1 MSVHH
6 VFRGGLALVFAVTL
20 FVRPALA
27 DERAFYPQDVTF
39 DAAIQ
44 APEDFLGH
52 RFGDEPIRHHAMVS
66 YLKMLGEQSDRIKV
80 ETIGYSHERRPIL
93 FLTITSPKNHARID
107 AIKAAHM
114 KLTDPANTTRPSA
127 DMPVVT
133 WLNYGVHGAEASGM
147 DASVPIAYHLAAA
160 TGPEIE
166 KTLDESVILI
176 TAVFNP
182 DGHSRRIAWLDQHSS
197 KVSNKNAENREHNV
211 AWPGGR
217 TNHYWFDLNRQWLL
231 LSQPEARAWMK
242 KWHEW
247 KPNLTVDYHEMG
259 KDSTYYFHPGV
270 PTRTFPRVPKG
281 AISLMYDYA
290 EHPVDFMDRDAQ
302 LFFNEEGF
310 DNFYIGKGSTFPLV
324 NGSLGI
330 LYEAGRSE
338 ASEVN
343 TINGVKTY
351 RENIRTHYRTSLSS
365 IAAGQKLRPKFLDY
379 QQGFYKSALD
389 LARKDRVKGYVFSS
403 NGDKARMAHFLDVL
417 TYHGIKVKAV
427 TRDLQV
433 GKNTYRAGDAFV
445 VDLNQ
450 KQYRLIRSVF
460 ERITKFEDHIFYDV
474 STWTLPL
481 SFDLDH
487 DELTGSQ
494 FRAHLGGE
502 VQPELPTAKAPQK
515 AELAYLFDWTEY
527 YAPRALNRLLEAGVI
542 TKVNHR
548 PVRVKTTGGEVDLR
562 RGSIMVPVDKQTVS
576 MDRIHAIMETIA
588 KDDGVTVH
596 SATSGWT
603 PVGPQL
609 GSRDHS
615 RTVNKINPLL
625 VVGDGVS
632 PYDAGEVWHL
642 LDYRMNIG
650 VNLRDLNTLSGVTL
664 ADYTH
669 IILPQGRYGALGDKM
684 NARIAD
690 WVNAGGT
697 LVAMGTG
704 AIYAEKTFLEREAD
718 QNLLPITPV
727 DRASY
732 ADKAPDEALHI
743 IGGAILGADMDVT
756 HPLAFGYDDRA
767 IPGHRRG
774 THILATPKNVYATVA
789 KYNEA
794 PLLSGY
800 VSQANRDRI
809 GGSPMIVAE
818 RKGKGSVVLFAD
830 NPNFRGIWYGTNKL
844 FLNALFF
851 SKAFNAPRRVGEEA
865 EAVEE

>member
-1 MSVHH
+1 
-6 VFRGGLALVFAVTL
+6 
-20 FVRPALA
+20 
-27 DERAFYPQDVTF
+27 
-39 DAAIQ
+39 
-44 APEDFLGH
+44 
-52 RFGDEPIRHHAMVS
+52 
-66 YLKMLGEQSDRIKV
+66 
-80 ETIGYSHERRPIL
+80 
-93 FLTITSPKNHARID
+93 
-107 AIKAAHM
+107 
-114 KLTDPANTTRPSA
+114 
-127 DMPVVT
+127 
-133 WLNYGVHGAEASGM
+133 
-147 DASVPIAYHLAAA
+147 
-160 TGPEIE
+160 
-166 KTLDESVILI
+166 
-176 TAVFNP
+176 
-182 DGHSRRIAWLDQHSS
+182 
-197 KVSNKNAENREHNV
+197 
-211 AWPGGR
+211 
-217 TNHYWFDLNRQWLL
+217 
-231 LSQPEARAWMK
+231 
-242 KWHEW
+242 
-247 KPNLTVDYHEMG
+247 VDYHEMG

-290 EHPVDFMDRDAQ
+290 EHPVEFMDRDAQ

-310 DNFYIGKGSTFPLV
+310 DDFYIGKGSTFPLV

-343 TINGVKTY
+343 TINGLKTY
-351 RENIRTHYRTSLSS
+351 RGNVRTHYRTSLSS
-365 IAAGQKLRPKFLDY
+365 IAAGESLRAKFLSY
-379 QQGFYKSALD
+379 QKSFYKSALD

-403 NGDKARMAHFLDVL
+403 NGDKARMAHFIDVL
-417 TYHGIKVKAV
+417 TYHGIKVNAV
-427 TRDLQV
+427 KRNLQV
-433 GKNTYRAGDAFV
+433 GKATYRAGDAFV

-450 KQYRLIRSVF
+450 RQYRLARSVF

-502 VQPELPTAKAPQK
+502 VKAEFPTAKAPEK
-515 AELAYLFDWTEY
+515 AALGYMFSWSEY
-527 YAPRALNRLLEAGVI
+527 YAPRALNRLLEAGVLA
-542 TKVNHR
+542 KVHTR
-548 PVRVKTTGGEVDLR
+548 PLRVKTTGGDVDLR
-562 RGSIMVPVDKQTVS
+562 RGSILIPVDKQTVS
-576 MDRIHAIMETIA
+576 LDKIHAIMATIA
-588 KDDGVTVH
+588 AEDGVTIH

-609 GSRDHS
+609 GSRDSS
-615 RTVNKINPLL
+615 RTVGKINPLL

-642 LDYRMNIG
+642 LDYRMKMG
-650 VNLRDLNTLSGVTL
+650 VTLRDLNKLSGVTL

-669 IILPQGRYGALGDKM
+669 LILPQGRYKALGEKM
-684 NARIAD
+684 EVRIDA
-690 WVNAGGT
+690 WVKAGGT

-704 AIYAEKTFLEREAD
+704 ATYAEKTFLEREAD
-718 QNLLPITPV
+718 QNLLPITPT
-727 DRASY
+727 DRATY
-732 ADKAPDEALHI
+732 ADKGSDEALNI

-756 HPLAFGYDDRA
+756 HPIAFGFEDRD

-789 KYNEA
+789 KYNA
-794 PLLSGY
+794 DPLLSGY
-800 VSQANRDRI
+800 VSKANRDRI

-818 RKGKGSVVLFAD
+818 RKGKGSIVLFAD

-851 SKAFNAPRRVGEEA
+851 GKAFDAPRKVGDEA